1 MANVAEKWE
10 DNLSGNYYVDK
21 SCIFCN
27 LCMEVAPK
35 NFKESDQ
42 GDHDIVYKQPDNDEE
57 IAQCKDAMEQ
67 CPVEAIGT
75 DGN

>member
-1 MANVAEKWE
+1 MANIAEKWE
-10 DNLSGNYYVDK
+10 DNNPGQYYVDK

-42 GDHDIVYKQPDNDEE
+42 GDHDIVFKQPEGDEE
-57 IAQCKDAMEQ
+57 ILQCKDAMEQ
-67 CPVEAIGT
+67 CPVESIGC
-75 DGN
+75 DGT

>member
-10 DNLSGNYYVDK
+10 DSIPGNYYVDK

-42 GDHDIVYKQPDNDEE
+42 GDHDIVYKQPASEE
-57 IAQCKDAMEQ
+57 EFMQCKDAVEQ

-75 DGN
+75 NGG

>member
-1 MANVAEKWE
+1 MASVAEKWE
-10 DNLSGNYYVDK
+10 DNLPGHYYVDK

-42 GDHDIVYKQPDNDEE
+42 GDHDVVFKQPEGDDE
-57 IAQCKDAMEQ
+57 IQQCKDAMEQ
-67 CPVEAIGT
+67 CPVESIGS
-75 DGN
+75 DGT